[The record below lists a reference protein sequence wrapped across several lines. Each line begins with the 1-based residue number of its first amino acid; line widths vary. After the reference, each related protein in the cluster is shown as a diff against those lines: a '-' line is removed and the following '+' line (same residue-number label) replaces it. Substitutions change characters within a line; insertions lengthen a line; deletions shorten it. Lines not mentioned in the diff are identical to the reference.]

1 MSREERE
8 ESREPE
14 GRKARVPL
22 GTPKQRLAAPVRAGF
37 KRRWVNDVPGRVQ
50 HAIDG
55 GYTHV
60 RVKAPDE
67 SDADRTINRKEVVGT
82 KQDGS
87 ALTAYLMEIPEKFY
101 KEDQKTKM
109 AEIDKVDETI
119 QRGNIRG
126 ADPEDTKRYYVPSEG
141 ISVKTD

>member
-14 GRKARVPL
+14 GRKERVPL
-22 GTPKQRLAAPVRAGF
+22 GTPKQRLAAPKRPGF
-37 KRRWVNDVPGRVQ
+37 VRRWVNDVPGRIQ

-55 GYTHV
+55 SWTHV
-60 RVKAPDE
+60 REKAPGDD
-67 SDADRTINRKEVVGT
+67 SNKRASYRSAVVGT

-126 ADPEDTKRYYVPSEG
+126 ADSEDTKRYYVPSEG

>member
-1 MSREERE
+1 MSREEKE

-22 GTPKQRLAAPVRAGF
+22 GTPKQRLAAPVRPGF
-37 KRRWVNDVPGRVQ
+37 VRRWVNDVPGRIQ

-60 RVKAPDE
+60 REKAPDDD
-67 SDADRTINRKEVVGT
+67 SGRANYRSAVVGT

-87 ALTAYLMEIPEKFY
+87 ALTAYLMEIPLKFY
-101 KEDQKTKM
+101 QEDQKTNQ
-109 AEIDKVDETI
+109 AELSPTEKISQGLAKGLFTKP
-119 QRGNIRG
+119 G
-126 ADPEDTKRYYVPSEG
+126 A
-141 ISVKTD
+141 